1 MVNQGIRL
9 LMCEFSNGFCGVD
22 VYVWSIILRTTKANH
37 VQNSLYCYSWASCRY
52 DIQTNSWS
60 FVCSMSAVRSTAGVA
75 VLEERLYVVGGRDS
89 LSCLNSGEFYD
100 PHTNKWSPMPP
111 MSVGRGGLG
120 VTALHGKLY
129 AVGGHD
135 SLQPLDSVEVFDPC
149 TNQWTLIEPMKNL
162 RDAVA
167 VTSFG
172 NKVHA
177 IGGFNGSSYLDSVE
191 YYDPETGEWVN
202 SWARIQAG
210 RAGAAVVV
218 LPDLAPDTI
227 ATLDD

>member
-1 MVNQGIRL
+1 
-9 LMCEFSNGFCGVD
+9 MCELSSDSCGEKCLCVCGYHCKSYGFVALSML
-22 VYVWSIILRTTKANH
+22 WL
-37 VQNSLYCYSWASCRY
+37 LRY

-60 FVCSMSAVRSTAGVA
+60 FVSSMLAVRSTAGVA
-75 VLEERLYVVGGRDS
+75 VLEDRLYVVGGRDS

-135 SLQPLDSVEVFDPC
+135 SLQPLDSVEVFDPR

-167 VTSFG
+167 ITSFG
-172 NKVHA
+172 NKLFA

-191 YYDPETGEWVN
+191 HYDPETGEWV
-202 SWARIQAG
+202 SSPSIQAG

-218 LPDLAPDTI
+218 LPDLSPDTI